1 MNLANG
7 LKKIYLYLNEIDKT
21 SDEDLFEMNEII
33 KEDKEYWIDEVT
45 KYWDDTFD
53 EYYMIN

>member
-1 MNLANG
+1 MANG